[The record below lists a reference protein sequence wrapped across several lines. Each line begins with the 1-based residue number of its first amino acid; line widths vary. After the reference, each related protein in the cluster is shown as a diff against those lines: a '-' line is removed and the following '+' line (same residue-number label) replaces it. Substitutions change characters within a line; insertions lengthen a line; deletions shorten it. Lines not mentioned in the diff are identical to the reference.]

1 MADQA
6 TDTASAALL
15 KLRNEVAGI
24 IGLAEYEL
32 RQAVGN
38 TNVNVLRL
46 RLEEADAVLASLPAP
61 TAPAMCA
68 CGHAEARHRLSV
80 RINED
85 EFCDKACSV
94 YLCDCAVY
102 APAAPEKKCGKGD
115 GPQPCS
121 YPAGHIGAH
130 KG

>member
-61 TAPAMCA
+61 
-68 CGHAEARHRLSV
+68 
-80 RINED
+80 
-85 EFCDKACSV
+85 
-94 YLCDCAVY
+94 
-102 APAAPEKKCGKGD
+102 AAPEKPNPKDCGATDYPVWGD
-115 GPQPCS
+115 GSHDTVTCAR
-121 YPAGHIGAH
+121 PAGHEGPHTGLIGAH
-130 KG
+130 QWTW

>member
-46 RLEEADAVLASLPAP
+46 RLEEADAALALLP
-61 TAPAMCA
+61 
-68 CGHAEARHRLSV
+68 
-80 RINED
+80 
-85 EFCDKACSV
+85 
-94 YLCDCAVY
+94 
-102 APAAPEKKCGKGD
+102 APAAPEE
-115 GPQPCS
+115 PPE
-121 YPAGHIGAH
+121 
-130 KG
+130 